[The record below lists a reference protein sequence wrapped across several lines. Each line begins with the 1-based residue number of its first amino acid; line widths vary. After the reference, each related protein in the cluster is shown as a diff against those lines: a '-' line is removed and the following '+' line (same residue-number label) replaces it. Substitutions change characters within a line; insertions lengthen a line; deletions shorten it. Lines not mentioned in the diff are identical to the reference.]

1 MKIYFNFY
9 KIAQAVYFL
18 QFYEWNNFFLCN
30 ESKKKKKDKSL
41 FGVNL
46 CHGVNNELF
55 TINILKK
62 LSKNKLAKQ
71 N

>member
-1 MKIYFNFY
+1 MNETISFYVMK
-9 KIAQAVYFL
+9 ARR
-18 QFYEWNNFFLCN
+18 
-30 ESKKKKKDKSL
+30 KKKDKSL